1 MKKLYLI
8 LVLLSFLFQANF
20 AQVTIKGTVI
30 DNTTGKTLPF
40 ASVFF
45 PELNKGTLTDAQGE
59 FNIANLPHGKTTIQ
73 FSFVGYKTEIKTIYL
88 ANDDIE
94 LNIELELAVMQAEQ
108 VVISGGSYSSQHQNA
123 IKIELVNSND
133 ISLAGTPTFLEAVSS
148 VPGVDIIAKGAGVAK
163 PVIRG
168 LSMTNILM
176 LNNGIKM
183 ENFQFSENHPFL
195 VDEFGADRVEI
206 IKGPASL
213 LYGSD
218 AVGGVIN
225 ILREKPAPVGKII
238 GDYTLQLHSNTLG
251 AVSSF
256 GLKGSNDKFF
266 WGFRA
271 GIKSHED
278 YKDGN
283 NDFIPNT
290 RFNEKSFKAN
300 IGINKNFGLFRF
312 YYDFN
317 KPEFGM
323 AVPAVISLIDMNSR
337 NNEFW
342 YQDLTSHIISTKNTL
357 FLGSYKIKL
366 NAAYQIN
373 NRRLQTD
380 NFTPAFEM
388 VNMNLNTFSYD
399 FQVMLPSNINSE
411 YIVGFQGANKV
422 VKNNGAPSDLIPD
435 ATVND
440 FSGYILVQHS
450 FFDKL
455 KTQAGV
461 RYDIRFVNTIAELNS
476 RVIDTMYNNFS
487 GSVGATYQL
496 SDKILLRS
504 NVASAY
510 RTPNLAEL
518 TQDGVHGVRY
528 EQGNINLHSQRNY
541 EADFSSHFHTKH
553 IMLDFS
559 IFYNRIF
566 NYIYLAPT
574 DELSAN
580 GSQIFRYSQT
590 NSTLYGGE
598 VSADFLP
605 FNWLDF
611 KTSYSYLIGIKDDN
625 TYLPF
630 IPHNKLKFETK
641 LQKSELLFFQ
651 NVFFKVGGVYAQSQQ
666 KPALFETET
675 DAYFLLNASIGA
687 EYKVANQNILFS
699 LNANNLLNELYYDHL
714 STLKNLGFYNM
725 GRNISFTVKI
735 PFALR

>member
-1 MKKLYLI
+1 MKKTATFI
-8 LVLLSFLFQANF
+8 VLLTFIFQINF
-20 AQVTIKGTVI
+20 AQVSISGKVTDK
-30 DNTTGKTLPF
+30 TTGKTLPF
-40 ASVFF
+40 ASVFL

-59 FNIANLPHGKTTIQ
+59 FNITNLPNGKTTIQ
-73 FSFVGYKTEIKTIYL
+73 FSFVGYKTEIKTVYL
-88 ANDDIE
+88 TNDKIE
-94 LNIELELAVMQAEQ
+94 LNIGLELSVMQAEQ

-123 IKIELVNSND
+123 IKIEVVNSND
-133 ISLAGTPTFLEAVSS
+133 ISLCGTPTFLEAVSS
-148 VPGVDIIAKGAGVAK
+148 VPGVDFISKGAGVAK

-183 ENFQFSENHPFL
+183 ENFQFSEDHPFL
-195 VDEFGADRVEI
+195 VDEFGADRIEI

-225 ILREKPAPVGKII
+225 ILREKPAPVDKII
-238 GDYTLQLHSNTLG
+238 GDYTLQLHSNTQG
-251 AVSSF
+251 IASSI
-256 GLKGSNDKFF
+256 GLKGSNNKFF
-266 WGFRA
+266 WGFRM

-283 NDFIPNT
+283 NTNIPNT
-290 RFNEKSFKAN
+290 RFNEKSFKTN
-300 IGINKNFGLFRF
+300 IGINKTYGLFRF

-323 AVPAVISLIDMNSR
+323 AVPPVLNLIDNNSR
-337 NNEFW
+337 KNEFW
-342 YQDLTSHIISTKNTL
+342 YQDLTSHIFSTKNTL

-366 NAAYQIN
+366 NAAYQLN

-380 NFTPAFEM
+380 NSTPAFEM
-388 VNMNLNTFSYD
+388 INMNLNTFSYD
-399 FQVMLPSNINSE
+399 FQVSLPSSINSE
-411 YIVGFQGANKV
+411 YIVGVQGANKV
-422 VKNNGAPSDLIPD
+422 VENNGAPINIIPD

-440 FSGYILVQHS
+440 FSGYALIQHT
-450 FFDKL
+450 FMDKL

-518 TQDGVHGVRY
+518 TQDGIHGVRY

-541 EADFSSHFHTKH
+541 EADFSSHFHSKH
-553 IMLDFS
+553 IMIDLS
-559 IFYNRIF
+559 TFYNRIF
-566 NYIYLAPT
+566 NYIYLSPT
-574 DELSAN
+574 NELSEN
-580 GSQIFRYSQT
+580 GSQIYRYSQT
-590 NSTLYGGE
+590 NSTLYGAE

-630 IPHNKLKFETK
+630 IPQNKLKIEMK
-641 LQKSELLFFQ
+641 IQKNELLFLQ
-651 NVFFKVGGVYAQSQQ
+651 NAFLKVGSVYAQSQQ
-666 KPALFETET
+666 NPALFETET

-687 EYKVANQNILFS
+687 NYKIANQNILFS
-699 LNANNLLNELYYDHL
+699 INANNLLNELYYDHL
-714 STLKNLGFYNM
+714 STLKELEFYNM
-725 GRNISFTVKI
+725 GRNISFNVKI
-735 PFALR
+735 PFALK